1 VPNSY
6 KYYSAVDQKIFC
18 HRLQFYLPISCGYY
32 QYYFKPFDGFASVTG
47 ETMMDDVFTRYPELA
62 LVLTNGSRSLISLA
76 FDLIHINYYLTNCVK
91 FIQHSTLLFNYIGTG
106 TLNVNLIFLQCKLS
120 KKIAK
125 LLYQKIGKN
134 FF

>member
-6 KYYSAVDQKIFC
+6 KYYSAVGQKIFC

-32 QYYFKPFDGFASVTG
+32 QYYYYFKPFRVFASVTG

-62 LVLTNGSRSLISLA
+62 SVLTNGSRSLISLA

-91 FIQHSTLLFNYIGTG
+91 CCIHSTFNNNNKQQRPFNG
-106 TLNVNLIFLQCKLS
+106 L
-120 KKIAK
+120 
-125 LLYQKIGKN
+125 
-134 FF
+134 